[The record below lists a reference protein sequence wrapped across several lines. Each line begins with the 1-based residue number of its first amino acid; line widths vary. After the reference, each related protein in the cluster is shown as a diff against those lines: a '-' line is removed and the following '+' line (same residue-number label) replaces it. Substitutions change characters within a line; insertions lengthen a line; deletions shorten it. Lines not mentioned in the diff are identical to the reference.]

1 MSHMDS
7 LTALLALSAMA
18 GAVHVVAPDHW
29 FPASTLAWR
38 RGWRMGRTVLFL
50 SAAYALHLLAG
61 FAIFSALSD
70 SVLAFIEARLMLFTV
85 GLICIAALVRSF
97 RFSQVEGVVRSS
109 SLSRW
114 RLWTVL
120 ALLGPCESVIP
131 ILVKA
136 REMGVEPA
144 RVCLWFL
151 AGTLVAGI
159 ALVLG
164 SQRVWN
170 QPELLARWVSVMRGR
185 VAPIPVAGVVA
196 VGLVY
201 FLHLG

>member
-18 GAVHVVAPDHW
+18 CAVHVLAPDHW

-50 SAAYALHLLAG
+50 FAAYSLHLAAG
-61 FAIFSALSD
+61 YAIFSLLGD
-70 SVLAFIEARLMLFTV
+70 SVLAFIEGRLMLFTI
-85 GLICIAALVRSF
+85 GLISIAAFVRSY
-97 RFSQVEGVVRSS
+97 RFSQVEGVVRSRS
-109 SLSRW
+109 NSRW

-120 ALLGPCESVIP
+120 ALLGPCESVVP
-131 ILVKA
+131 ILIKA
-136 REMGVEPA
+136 RQMGMEPA
-144 RVCLWFL
+144 GVGLWFL

-159 ALVLG
+159 GLVLG
-164 SQRVWN
+164 SQRVWD

-196 VGLVY
+196 G
-201 FLHLG
+201 